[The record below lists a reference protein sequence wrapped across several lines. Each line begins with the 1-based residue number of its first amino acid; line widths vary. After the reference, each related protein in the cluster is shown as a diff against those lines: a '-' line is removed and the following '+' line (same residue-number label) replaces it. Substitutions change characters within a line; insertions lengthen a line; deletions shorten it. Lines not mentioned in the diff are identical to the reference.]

1 MNNNNNN
8 LLSYMKW
15 ELKLVPFFLYSA
27 NFPQNCPSNDAFN
40 SESPIT
46 ELVMMAS
53 PRCRDGFDRRYY
65 IETLRDHRNNCE
77 FDIIATIKHFHN
89 TTLFG
94 NAMVVFCEFLL
105 WYVHNTILAIISIMY
120 TLSFFP

>member
-89 TTLFG
+89 QWCHQGGACGFICTQSMHLCTHP
-94 NAMVVFCEFLL
+94 MHDCVVYL
-105 WYVHNTILAIISIMY
+105 
-120 TLSFFP
+120 